1 MCVCVCV
8 CLSVSLHII
17 SSTYH
22 PRSHLHRLQE
32 AYSQHSAGLKL
43 SLLLLLDSLP
53 LNIIKRVEL
62 NHFSRCFLESL
73 IALYR
78 GFLFP
83 SAPLLLLRG
92 KLLRSAPAA
101 ERFSR
106 VVVPEPLAGLGFALI
121 GNLIF
126 SIDIFGLFLLKKQ
139 KTGKL
144 IVLGVCLAAPR
155 PRSGNFF
162 VGEIAIAR
170 SGSAEADAAA
180 SKLLHRFATV
190 VVCQEAK
197 HGFV

>member
-1 MCVCVCV
+1 MCVCLS
-8 CLSVSLHII
+8 LSVSLHII

-53 LNIIKRVEL
+53 LKIIKRVEL

-126 SIDIFGLFLLKKQ
+126 SIDIFGLSLLKKTENW
-139 KTGKL
+139 KINSPGS
-144 IVLGVCLAAPR
+144 VFGRPPAPG
-155 PRSGNFF
+155 PTPFF